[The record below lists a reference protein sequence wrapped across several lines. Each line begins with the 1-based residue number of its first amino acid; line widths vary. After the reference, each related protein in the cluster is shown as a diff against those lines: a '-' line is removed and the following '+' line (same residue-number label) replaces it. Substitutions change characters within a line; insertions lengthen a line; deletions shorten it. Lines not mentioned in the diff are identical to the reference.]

1 MPQYIL
7 GARGHDFGTGNV
19 KEIFTLIKQSGW
31 SCTQLAFKRL
41 VKGVQSYEDVTPE
54 LIKKV
59 EKAVREV
66 QLDISVLGTYVEL
79 GSMDEVMRRNAVKDF
94 ISQIPVCKELNIPC
108 IGSETSE
115 WRRSG
120 ATHEEAKKVLLK
132 SLEEIMPVAEEHGV
146 IVALEP
152 VYTHTLN
159 SVETTREI
167 LDCVQSSNLKI
178 ILDMANLMG
187 PEWIEKQDVLFGR
200 AVESWGEL
208 ITAVHMKGVF
218 YDNNKRKSC
227 LLEES
232 IVDYASAFRAM
243 KDLPQ
248 EIIPVL
254 REEAVPPMA
263 KQEQDFMK
271 KVIIKNEAIA

>member
-1 MPQYIL
+1 MPKYVL
-7 GARGHDFGTGNV
+7 GARGHDYGKGKV
-19 KEIFTLIKQSGW
+19 QDIFTLIKQDGW
-31 SCTQLAFKRL
+31 SCTQLAFKKL
-41 VKGVQSYEDVTPE
+41 VDGVNSYEDVTPE
-54 LIKKV
+54 LVKEV

-66 QLDISVLGTYVEL
+66 PLDIVVLGTYVEL
-79 GSMDEVMRRNAVKDF
+79 GTVDEVKRKNAVKNF

-108 IGSETSE
+108 MGSETTA
-115 WRRSG
+115 WRREG
-120 ATHEEAKKVLLK
+120 ATHADAKKALLN
-132 SLEEIMPVAEEHGV
+132 SLEEIMPVAEKYNV

-152 VYTHTLN
+152 AFSHTMN
-159 SVETTREI
+159 SVETTREV
-167 LDCVQSSNLKI
+167 LNSVQSPNLKI

-200 AVESWGEL
+200 AVDSWGEL

-218 YDNNKRKSC
+218 YDKNTRKSC

-232 IVDYASAFRAM
+232 IVDYASAFEAM
-243 KDLPQ
+243 KGLPQ

-254 REEAVPPMA
+254 REEAVPALA

-271 KVIIKNEAIA
+271 NIILRS